1 MGLPIDLFDAYKK
14 DIDALVNRR
23 NSIAHGNSMAGVS
36 EKEFSKWEQKV
47 SSLWDAVTRR
57 IYEYVNHKKY
67 LAKQ

>member
-47 SSLWDAVTRR
+47 SNLWDAVTRR